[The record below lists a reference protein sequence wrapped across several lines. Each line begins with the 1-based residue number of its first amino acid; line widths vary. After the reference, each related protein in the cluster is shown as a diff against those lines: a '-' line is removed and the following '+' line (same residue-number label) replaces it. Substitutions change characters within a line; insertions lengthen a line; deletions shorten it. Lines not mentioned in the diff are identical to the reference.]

1 MWLCACG
8 WWDGSH
14 ASPSRFHPSS
24 FKKELNKK
32 RYLKPADFAD
42 APVDDLPTL
51 ELEQGAGS
59 RAAARGDTV
68 TVHFD
73 VLYRGIDVASTRSAR
88 LLGANRSLPEPFT
101 FKVGGP
107 VTAAAAKAAGVEGGG
122 GLFTGASGPTPP
134 AALSTAVLGM
144 RVGGKRALLVPP
156 ARGYGEGKGIGE
168 APPGA
173 DVELR
178 VEVLAIE

>member
-1 MWLCACG
+1 MC
-8 WWDGSH
+8 
-14 ASPSRFHPSS
+14 SPCVSTHTFLLPHS

-32 RYLKPADFAD
+32 RFLKPADYTD
-42 APVDDLPTL
+42 APVDGLSTL
-51 ELEQGAGS
+51 ELEAGS
-59 RAAARGDTV
+59 GGRVIARGDAITC
-68 TVHFD
+68 HFD

-101 FKVGGP
+101 FTVGGP
-107 VTAAAAKAAGVEGGG
+107 VTAAAAKAAGGEGGGG
-122 GLFTGASGPTPP
+122 GLFTGAGGPQPP

-144 RVGGKRALLVPP
+144 KVGGKRALLVPP
-156 ARGYGEGKGIGE
+156 ARAYGETKGIGE

-178 VEVLAIE
+178 IEVLSIADK